1 MIPVRLNMRNFMCYT
16 DVHQPLEFDGIQIAC
31 LTGPNGHGKSALLD
45 AITWALWGRSRART
59 ADELVHQAPGC
70 NEMEVEFEFR
80 LGDEQYRVIRKR
92 NRRGRGQSVLEL
104 GVRDNGA
111 YRPLTGNSL
120 PDTERQIEQLS
131 RMSYDTFT
139 NSSFVLQGKAD
150 SFTTKT
156 PTERK
161 QILTEILDLSYYDR
175 LEERARRLAAERTEQ
190 QAVLRQQIQD
200 DDAELQQQPALQ
212 EDQQRL
218 EAELAALEEQ
228 LV

>member
-31 LTGPNGHGKSALLD
+31 LSGQNGHGKSALLD
-45 AITWALWGRSRART
+45 AVTWALWGKSRART
-59 ADELVHQAPGC
+59 ADELIHAAGAAT
-70 NEMEVEFEFR
+70 EMEVEFEFL
-80 LGDEQYRVIRKR
+80 LGGGCYRVIRKR
-92 NRRGRGQSVLEL
+92 SRRGRGQTVLEL
-104 GVRDNGA
+104 AVRQSDGGEFRA
-111 YRPLTGNSL
+111 LTGNNVGE
-120 PDTERQIEQLS
+120 TERQIEQLL

-139 NSSFVLQGKAD
+139 NSSFILQGRAD

-161 QILTEILDLSYYDR
+161 QILAEILDLSYYDR

-212 EDQQRL
+212 EDQK
-218 EAELAALEEQ
+218 
-228 LV
+228 